1 MNSYTAWS
9 NYVKEVSMKRLVY
22 ADFDEEGVYVYQAF
36 KPKTVQIA
44 VELGT
49 FGKGFTF
56 ERTSWIKP
64 SFGWVLRRTKYGTK
78 NRMQGIAK
86 IKMRHQA
93 FEEILDQ
100 SIESH
105 WNKALFDQ
113 EDSWSKALN
122 KSDVIHQWDPERDLV
137 GRRLDRQAIQIGIRG
152 KVIRK
157 YVSDDILGVEDVS
170 DLAHE
175 IGQIIKKGSE
185 KFPEVPQEKE
195 YPISESLFRKL
206 GCIR

>member
-1 MNSYTAWS
+1 
-9 NYVKEVSMKRLVY
+9 MKRLIY
-22 ADFDEEGVYVYQAF
+22 ADYDEEGIYGYQAF

-56 ERTSWIKP
+56 DRTSWIKP

-86 IKMRHQA
+86 IKVSLEG
-93 FEEILDQ
+93 FEEIISQ

-105 WNKALFDQ
+105 WNQTLF
-113 EDSWSKALN
+113 ESKDSWSKALN
-122 KSDVIHQWDPERDLV
+122 NSDVIHQWDPERDLV

-152 KVIRK
+152 KIIRK
-157 YVSDDILGVEDVS
+157 YVSDYIIGVEDVS
-170 DLAHE
+170 NLAHE
-175 IGQIIKKGSE
+175 IGRIRKSGSE
-185 KFPEVPQEKE
+185 DFPSVPLEKE
-195 YPISESLFRKL
+195 YLISEELFMKL
-206 GCIR
+206 GCER